1 METSVLRFLF
11 RKHKRKK
18 VSQMYTVC
26 QHHLLQCV
34 IAVFTLR
41 EMDGHN
47 RFLDYIYLIVKKS
60 SVWRQRNFLNFGT
73 ELLCCFIWWVICGP
87 PSLSKR
93 VISTDVDTVFFGE
106 IGNACIQCTYMLV
119 FIHWSIWCGI
129 KPSYKSKIRCRIPC
143 TQDVIIHSCRAHAIH
158 TILIDETYVRKD
170 ILSRF
175 KGKKRRSTNWILDS
189 CNGNLYTT
197 YRKGA
202 STKKK

>member
-1 METSVLRFLF
+1 METSVLRFLC

-26 QHHLLQCV
+26 QHHLLHCI

-41 EMDGHN
+41 GMDGHK

-73 ELLCCFIWWVICGP
+73 ELLCCFIWWVVCGP

-93 VISTDVDTVFFGE
+93 VISTDVDTFFFGE
-106 IGNACIQCTYMLV
+106 IGNACIQCTCMLV

-143 TQDVIIHSCRAHAIH
+143 THDVIIHSCRAHAIH
-158 TILIDETYVRKD
+158 TILIDEIYVRKD

-175 KGKKRRSTNWILDS
+175 
-189 CNGNLYTT
+189 
-197 YRKGA
+197 
-202 STKKK
+202 

>member
-1 METSVLRFLF
+1 MVI
-11 RKHKRKK
+11 
-18 VSQMYTVC
+18 TV
-26 QHHLLQCV
+26 
-34 IAVFTLR
+34 
-41 EMDGHN
+41 
-47 RFLDYIYLIVKKS
+47 FLDYIYLIVKKS
-60 SVWRQRNFLNFGT
+60 SCIMIKKIFKFWNWIT
-73 ELLCCFIWWVICGP
+73 LLFIWWVICGP

-93 VISTDVDTVFFGE
+93 VISTDVDVFFGD
-106 IGNACIQCTYMLV
+106 IGNACIQCTCMLV

-129 KPSYKSKIRCRIPC
+129 KSSYKSKIRCRIPC

-158 TILIDETYVRKD
+158 IILIDETYVRKD

-202 STKKK
+202 STKKKIIFKDGRRGLSTYQSWLCSYNYLPGFCVLKKCDIGKLN